1 MINLQALKN
10 LLTLKNFED
19 FENQLLDTIIYGI
32 MFYKSNSEI
41 TDKNKITEVIGEDFY
56 NDLLELKDEIK
67 LDRTLFGHFDRCFVV
82 NRQLIRYMT

>member
-1 MINLQALKN
+1 M
-10 LLTLKNFED
+10 KNFED

-32 MFYKSNSEI
+32 MFYKSNSEK